1 MVLSK
6 AADKGALRRLQLE
19 RKESKADI
27 TLEAVSAEQE
37 DMHSSGA
44 RCGRRRS
51 TPFPARRAEG
61 SAALHRVG
69 PSFNGGL
76 EQAVAV
82 RLLPRPGDHVGDLS
96 INGGLEQEE

>member
-1 MVLSK
+1 VNLERSGHHVDVLMVLSK
-6 AADKGALRRLQLE
+6 AADKGVLRRLQLE

-27 TLEAVSAEQE
+27 TLEAVSAEQ
-37 DMHSSGA
+37 
-44 RCGRRRS
+44 
-51 TPFPARRAEG
+51 EG